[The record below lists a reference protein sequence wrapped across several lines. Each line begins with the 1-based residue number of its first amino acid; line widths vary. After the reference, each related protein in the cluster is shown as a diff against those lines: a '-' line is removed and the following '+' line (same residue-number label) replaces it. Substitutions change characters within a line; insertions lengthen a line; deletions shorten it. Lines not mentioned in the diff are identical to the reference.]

1 MDRDLKG
8 RLKETEKETE
18 EENDKGFFRV
28 RVWLG

>member
-1 MDRDLKG
+1 MDSDLKG
-8 RLKETEKETE
+8 RLKETETE